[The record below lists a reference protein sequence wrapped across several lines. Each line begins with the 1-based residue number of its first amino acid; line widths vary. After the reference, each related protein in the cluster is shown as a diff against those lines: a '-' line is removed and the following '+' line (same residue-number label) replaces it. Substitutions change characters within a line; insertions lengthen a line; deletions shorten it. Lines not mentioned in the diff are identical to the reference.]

1 MDAATVYRR
10 RWLTLAT
17 LSLCLVISGLDALV
31 IAMAV
36 PKIQS
41 DLGATVGEMQW
52 SVDAYTLTF
61 GGLLL
66 LAGTLGD
73 RLGHKPMLLGGL
85 VLILGFSVAAA
96 FAGTPATLIG
106 FRAGMGLG
114 SAMVMPATL
123 AIIKHIFPPE
133 EQAKAIGVWSG
144 AAGIGIPLGP
154 VIGGLLL
161 DHFWWGSIFLINV
174 PVVAIALAAGMLL
187 IPYWRTERPNRLD
200 PVGAVLAV
208 AGLVLL
214 VYGLIEVPVHGW
226 TGAQPLVGL
235 IAGVVLLVAFVAWE
249 ARTGTPMLPLSL
261 FANRRFSGSAAA
273 LTCQAFALF
282 GSLFVLTQYFQIAR
296 HHDPLSSG
304 LRILAICTLI
314 ISSPL
319 APYVVKAIG
328 DKLTIITGL
337 LIIAAGAF
345 ALSTADVTAETTVLV
360 SLAVMGFG
368 IGLSI
373 PPSVDGILSNA
384 PSRQAGTASAV
395 NDTALQVGGAIG
407 VAVLG
412 TAMTSAY
419 QGALPSLAGLSA
431 DDRSQVRD
439 SLGSALATTA
449 RLGQNGQQLAAQATD
464 AFGTGMGAAAI
475 TSGCVALLGAAIT
488 ILLMPRG
495 QKSPAAA
502 HTGAASDDPQDAR
515 LGTGVAD

>member
-10 RWLTLAT
+10 RWLMLSV

-36 PKIQS
+36 PKIQE
-41 DLGATVGEMQW
+41 DLGATVGQMQW

-73 RLGHKPMLLGGL
+73 RFGHKLMLLGGL
-85 VLILGFSVAAA
+85 VLILAFSVAAA
-96 FAGTPATLIG
+96 FAGGPETLIV

-123 AIIKHIFPPE
+123 AIIKHVFPVE

-161 DHFWWGSIFLINV
+161 DHFWWGSIFLINI
-174 PVVAIALAAGMLL
+174 PVVAIALIGGFLL
-187 IPYWRTERPNRLD
+187 IPSWRSERPIKLD
-200 PVGAVLAV
+200 LVGAFLSV
-208 AGLVLL
+208 AGLVTV
-214 VYGLIEVPVHGW
+214 VYGLIEAPERGW
-226 TGAQPLVGL
+226 GSAVTLGSLVGG
-235 IAGVVLLVAFVAWE
+235 AVLLAAFVAWE
-249 ARTGTPMLPLSL
+249 ARSRTPMLPLSL

-296 HHDPLSSG
+296 HHDPLASG
-304 LRILAICTLI
+304 VRMLAICTLI

-319 APYVVKAIG
+319 APNVVKMIG

-337 LIIAAGAF
+337 VIIAVGAIW
-345 ALSTADVTAETTVLV
+345 LSTADVGAETTVLI
-360 SLAVMGFG
+360 SLGVMGFG

-373 PPSVDGILSNA
+373 PPSVDGILANA
-384 PSRQAGTASAV
+384 PSDQAGTASAV

-419 QGALPSLAGLSA
+419 QNALPSLDALSA
-431 DDRSQVRD
+431 ADRAGVRD
-439 SLGSALATTA
+439 SLGSALAVTA
-449 RLGQNGQQLAAQATD
+449 RLGNGGARLAADATD
-464 AFGTGMGAAAI
+464 AFGSGMSAAAI
-475 TSGCVALLGAAIT
+475 TSACVALVGVVLTAV
-488 ILLMPRG
+488 LMPRG
-495 QKSPAAA
+495 EKNPAKA
-502 HTGAASDDPQDAR
+502 HAVPEPATEGAAP
-515 LGTGVAD
+515 LGSGIGD